1 MYRFLPQSFFILL
14 LLFLSA
20 WNVLGEELNF
30 FRVDYQATHDT
41 LSVSSKNTLLST
53 ILAQIAVQTGI
64 EISMS
69 PRIETKVTVNFKH
82 LPIETGLKRLVRNAG
97 VNHLLLYGETK
108 DSKPLILA
116 LKVFPSGVNSSAD
129 LISVVPN
136 SKEIDVHK
144 HQADTQEGISS
155 VHDLVRQRWEQQLET
170 VSPTQKQKLQAQL
183 DQKEKQKLARV
194 EKNQKRD
201 AKREQRIANRKDHL
215 TADNQ

>member
-1 MYRFLPQSFFILL
+1 MCRFFPQYLLILL

-20 WNVLGEELNF
+20 WNVLGEELNVF
-30 FRVDYQATHDT
+30 HVEYHTTHDT
-41 LSVSSKNTLLST
+41 LSVSSKKTLLST

-69 PRIETKVTVNFKH
+69 PRIETKVTVNFKE

-97 VNHLLLYGETK
+97 VNHVLLYGETK

-116 LKVFPSGVNSSAD
+116 LKVLPSGVNSSSD

-136 SKEIDVHK
+136 SKEIDIHK
-144 HQADTQEGISS
+144 HQTNTQEGISS
-155 VHDLVRQRWEQQLET
+155 VHDLVRQRWEQQLEIL
-170 VSPTQKQKLQAQL
+170 SPTQKQKLQAQL

-194 EKNQKRD
+194 EKNQERD
-201 AKREQRIANRKDHL
+201 AKREQRISNRKGHL